1 MKNATF
7 KYYLIIS
14 LLFIITNTK
23 AQDTIKVMQYNLLY
37 YGWNTSWCTSTNNNI
52 TDKDGSLKKIISF
65 VEPDIFT
72 VNEMGAKTSNID
84 HLQNSVLNVN
94 TNKYKH
100 ATYTNYSNSGYSSI
114 VNMLYYNSEKLTLAH
129 EDVVTTAI
137 RDINIYKLYYNSSD
151 LNTKKDTAFITCIV
165 AHLKAGSDDDDVEKR
180 GVMIQKLMDYLNDIN
195 YSGNILMMGDFNL
208 YKSTEPAFQTLINYD
223 NPEIKFYDPINQIG
237 SWHNNSYYSNYHT
250 QSTHSENLGC
260 PSYGGMDDRF
270 DFILMTK
277 KVIDGS
283 DKIQYINGSYHALGQ
298 NGTFFN
304 NSLLS
309 STSRTIPDSIVNALY
324 NMSDHL
330 PIITDL
336 YVNQTHVSIK
346 KKPSKINSFDFKLT
360 NPVFDKLKLSFFNNH
375 NSGKINVS
383 IISIL
388 GKEIFNNNYLAH
400 NSNVTIPFNSIQPGI
415 YFVKVV
421 DGENKCV
428 VKKFIKK

>member
-1 MKNATF
+1 MKNSTLKF
-7 KYYLIIS
+7 YLIIA
-14 LLFIITNTK
+14 LLFIITNLN

-37 YGWNTSWCTSTNNNI
+37 YGWNTGWCTSENNNI
-52 TDKDGSLKKIISF
+52 SDKDGYLKKI
-65 VEPDIFT
+65 VGYVKPDIFT
-72 VNEMGAKTSNID
+72 VNEMGAKSSNID

-100 ATYTNYSNSGYSSI
+100 ATYTNYSNSSYSSI

-129 EDVVTTAI
+129 EDVVTTSI

-151 LNTKKDTAFITCIV
+151 LSTKRDTAYITCIV
-165 AHLKAGSDDDDVEKR
+165 AHLKAGSDDDEVKKR
-180 GVMIQKLMDYLNDIN
+180 GVMVQTLMDYLNDIN
-195 YSGNILMMGDFNL
+195 YSGNILVMGDFNL
-208 YKSTEPAFQTLINYD
+208 YKSTEPAFQTLINYS
-223 NPEIKFYDPINQIG
+223 NPEIRFHDPINQIG

-250 QSTHSENLGC
+250 QSTHTSGCGC
-260 PSYGGMDDRF
+260 PSTGGMDDRF
-270 DFILMTK
+270 DYILMTK
-277 KVIDGS
+277 PVIDGT

-309 STSRTIPDSIVNALY
+309 STSRTIPDSVVNALY

-336 YVNQTHVSIK
+336 SVNQTHVSIK
-346 KKPSKINSFDFKLT
+346 KKPLKINSFDFKLT
-360 NPVFDKLKLSFFNNH
+360 NPVYDNLKLSVFNSS
-375 NSGKINVS
+375 NSKKINVS

-388 GKEIFNNNYLAH
+388 GKTIFSKNYLSD
-400 NSNVTIPFNSIQPGI
+400 NETITLPVNSIQSGI

-421 DGENKCV
+421 DGEKRCV

>member
-1 MKNATF
+1 MKNSTF
-7 KYYLIIS
+7 KNYIIIA
-14 LLFIITNTK
+14 LLFIISNTK
-23 AQDTIKVMQYNLLY
+23 AQDTIKIMQYNLLY
-37 YGWNTSWCTSTNNNI
+37 YGWNTDWCTSTNNNI
-52 TDKDGSLKKIISF
+52 EDKDASLKKIMSY
-65 VEPDIFT
+65 VKPDIFT
-72 VNEMGAKTSNID
+72 VNEMGAKTSNVD

-100 ATYTNYSNSGYSSI
+100 ATYTNFSNGGYSYI

-151 LNTKKDTAFITCIV
+151 LITKKDTAFITCIV
-165 AHLKAGSDDDDVEKR
+165 AHLKAGSDADEVEKR
-180 GVMIQKLMDYLNDIN
+180 GVMIQTLMDYLNNIN
-195 YSGNILMMGDFNL
+195 YSGNILIMGDFNL

-250 QSTHSENLGC
+250 QSTHSEKLGC

-270 DFILMTK
+270 DYILMTK
-277 KVIDGS
+277 SVIDGTNN
-283 DKIQYINGSYHALGQ
+283 IQYINGSYHALGQ

-304 NSLLS
+304 SSLLS

-336 YVNQTHVSIK
+336 SVNQTHVSIK
-346 KKPSKINSFDFKLT
+346 ENSQINSFDFKLT
-360 NPVFDKLKLSFFNNH
+360 NPVYDKLKLSFFNQQ
-375 NSGKINVS
+375 STKKINVS

-388 GKEIFNNNYLAH
+388 GKEIFSHNYLSH
-400 NSNVTIPFNSIQPGI
+400 NSNIAIPFNSIQPGI

-421 DGENKCV
+421 DEKKRCV
-428 VKKFIKK
+428 VKKFIKR